1 MLKITVILFL
11 VYLSI
16 ESNFYH
22 FQILLFNLY
31 LIKLMISTKK
41 AAKSQNNYEVT
52 GLKVLNSTKD
62 SLEIGWTLP
71 SSSDYDKFEISYIV
85 VDTRA
90 NQTIDVSKDSSSFL
104 VSDLQPGSTLL
115 FYVNTFKGG
124 SSVASVY
131 FSPTNSN
138 LLLLK
143 IVV

>member
-1 MLKITVILFL
+1 MIL
-11 VYLSI
+11 I
-16 ESNFYH
+16 
-22 FQILLFNLY
+22 
-31 LIKLMISTKK
+31 KK
-41 AAKSQNNYEVT
+41 AAKSQNSYEVT
-52 GLKVLNSTKD
+52 GLNVLNSTKD

-90 NQTIDVSKDSSSFL
+90 NQTIDVSKDSTSFL

-138 LLLLK
+138 LILLK
-143 IVV
+143 ILIDRSLIDLFGNLIYK

>member
-1 MLKITVILFL
+1 MIL
-11 VYLSI
+11 I
-16 ESNFYH
+16 
-22 FQILLFNLY
+22 
-31 LIKLMISTKK
+31 KK
-41 AAKSQNNYEVT
+41 AAKSQNSYEVT
-52 GLKVLNSTKD
+52 GLNVLNSTKD

-90 NQTIDVSKDSSSFL
+90 NQTIDVSKDSTSFL

-138 LLLLK
+138 LILLK
-143 IVV
+143 ILIDRSLIDLFGDLIYK